1 MAIEPITAALEIS
14 SKIIDRLWPDP
25 TKAAEAKLELFR
37 MQQNGELQQIT
48 GQLEINKVE
57 AANTS
62 VFVSGW
68 RPAVGWVCV
77 LGLGYSFVGQ
87 PLLNW
92 VSAIMNFANPPLLDT
107 STLITILGG
116 MLGLGG
122 LRTVEK
128 INRVDRK

>member
-1 MAIEPITAALEIS
+1 MAIEPITAALEIG

-25 TKAAEAKLELFR
+25 TKAAEAKLELFK
-37 MQQNGELQQIT
+37 MQQNGELLQIT

-57 AANTS
+57 ATNPS

-77 LGLGYSFVGQ
+77 LGLGYSLVGQ
-87 PLLNW
+87 PLLTW
-92 VSAIMNFANPPLLDT
+92 VSAIMKFANPPPLDM

-116 MLGLGG
+116 MLGLGS

-128 INRVDRK
+128 INGVDRK

>member
-1 MAIEPITAALEIS
+1 MALEPITAALEIG
-14 SKIIDRLWPDP
+14 SKIIDRLWPDS
-25 TKAAEAKLELFR
+25 TKAAEAKFELFKLQQSGELEL
-37 MQQNGELQQIT
+37 IT
-48 GQLEINKVE
+48 KQLDINKVE
-57 AANTS
+57 ASNPS

-77 LGLGYSFVGQ
+77 AGLSYSFVGQ

-92 VSAIMNFANPPLLDT
+92 VSAIMNFANPPLLDMG
-107 STLITILGG
+107 TLLTILGG

-128 INRVDRK
+128 VNGVASK